1 MSQELVTNVGFRRI
15 QGLGMM
21 ANVLGREKDAKG
33 QAIQKV
39 ARTQETSDGP
49 HLKVGALLQ
58 EFANVLLLRNIVSAV
73 STMLLEEIE
82 RSLWRSYKIQDM

>member
-1 MSQELVTNVGFRRI
+1 MTQELVANIGFGRI
-15 QGLGMM
+15 QRLGMM

-49 HLKVGALLQ
+49 HLKIGALLQ
-58 EFANVLLLRNIVSAV
+58 KFANVLLLRDIVSAV
-73 STMLLEEIE
+73 STMPLEEIE
-82 RSLWRSYKIQDM
+82 RSLWRSCKIQDM